1 MASSMALWLF
11 VMSHVCWTTG
21 ADDLPSVTL
30 NATVDA
36 SLSVDV
42 CVNANNANPSVHST
56 SSITGFKIYFTRN
69 SIVSAEKFRQWQ
81 NVEVLTSQ
89 PQYCIRLDAHNYDIK
104 PSTVYRLR
112 ATVLINEVESSPSR
126 LILLNTRE
134 AASTSPLIQ
143 SVKALVNSSVI
154 LEFLPA
160 EDVDLVS
167 NYTVEYRDVTETGW
181 NHFDFESDA
190 SNRVLL
196 NGLEPNKTYEAR
208 LFVNGHVIRGHRSRL
223 VTFTTNNT
231 AQLPK
236 ISLDPETEVVFDP
249 DILVP
254 LEVRCDVISSPP
266 IKIFWL
272 VNGQRIQPDHAFYTV
287 TTSTHDGQNLSSS
300 LRMKSRTR
308 SDNLTC
314 VAVNPAG
321 QIARSVSVQIRGPGS
336 PPSSVTLQSER
347 GGYTV
352 SWLPPSH
359 PNGNITKYV
368 VYHTL
373 NKDDPLSDW
382 QKLVLDG
389 TENSIRVLA
398 KTDDA
403 FYVRVQAAAD
413 SGPGVIS
420 DIVAIE
426 KDTIPISVSLEYTD
440 PPEREHLLVESWEQV
455 KVRCIA
461 RGKPQPQLFYVLTEE
476 GADPEVEEDVW
487 QLLDVT
493 EEQDSIVGEVEFST
507 ITSKTLHC
515 KAKNTAGS
523 NSSSLTFL
531 VKKPGDAPRDIR
543 VLSIDS
549 RDIIIVWKTPHYPNL
564 KIEFYELFLSDD
576 VDEDEEY
583 WQKYRT
589 MTRNDSV
596 AITRSSIPTDQL
608 KPSHDY
614 FVKVRAVNKAGAGPL
629 SEAIHFITPN
639 GGPENPPTGV
649 NVDINEANIAV
660 VRWDRPNSTTEILSY
675 VIYFTRDLGLSNE
688 DYREW
693 QTIEVPATQ
702 TRYKFDYQVGLKPK
716 TFYRVRVSAK
726 NDVAEGPVS
735 DTKEFETAYSELPI
749 PTDIKTKVAEDNSL
763 TITFTAVRDPD
774 DHTNVVQRYKIELA
788 QSDDVL
794 TARWFPVKAS
804 TTNIDE
810 VTSEVTMSADGEGL
824 KHSTMYWVKI
834 TALLNNPTRFVQA
847 SKPRWFRTGDGR
859 LKTRAEIE
867 EGSVMEREPNLFENL
882 RIVCRAEG
890 SPAPTIAWFW
900 NGQPIRQDREGWTMK
915 EEQADKK
922 TVSVLTRSSVRE
934 SGHAVCM
941 AISEISNATAEI
953 EVRVQ
958 GPGSAPRNVVAVGW
972 RNQLN
977 ISWEEPSIPNGII
990 MKYIVYYATR
1000 DAADLSEW
1008 DKVETEATEIVLE
1021 TLSPDTRYLVRVQ
1034 AATADG
1040 PGIISDAVECYS
1052 DRRYQPIEMNLVSV
1066 DVPELEAEPNQ
1077 TVTFRCSAQGQPI
1090 PSLFYSWDNSSE
1102 SHIDDVLVTERVYHV
1117 SGLFETKA
1125 YTNRTIVCRAMNK
1138 HENVTINRTLI
1149 IRKPGDVPTNV
1160 TWMFDDND
1168 SLFIN
1173 WDRVRYPNGNATYI
1187 LYLSN
1192 FVERVAGPPVRI
1204 PQVPYNVNVTLQ
1216 VSAENEWGEG
1226 AKSAPITFPTPNGG
1240 PKNAPSITSIQVK
1253 DVRLTMAWVPPT
1265 MPNGEIKGYTIYF
1278 KNVDYSDEG
1287 EPWEYVEVNGNRSR
1301 FSIDQSLGL
1310 LPDSHYQLKISA
1322 TNERHEGPASEVLWF
1337 DTISGNE
1344 EDLPA
1349 PENVTAYLKN
1359 SSLIVYVPTGHPYR
1373 NYIIYIRPEFSDQY
1387 WKYEATNVTESQK
1400 TIVIE
1405 HFPLDKNV
1413 SYQMKISGVR
1423 FGRESRSS
1431 REFRL
1436 MVDPDSETTVSP
1448 DSELLEITTK
1458 ATVEDKRRIVK
1469 EPPL

>member
-1 MASSMALWLF
+1 
-11 VMSHVCWTTG
+11 
-21 ADDLPSVTL
+21 
-30 NATVDA
+30 
-36 SLSVDV
+36 
-42 CVNANNANPSVHST
+42 
-56 SSITGFKIYFTRN
+56 
-69 SIVSAEKFRQWQ
+69 
-81 NVEVLTSQ
+81 
-89 PQYCIRLDAHNYDIK
+89 
-104 PSTVYRLR
+104 
-112 ATVLINEVESSPSR
+112 
-126 LILLNTRE
+126 
-134 AASTSPLIQ
+134 
-143 SVKALVNSSVI
+143 
-154 LEFLPA
+154 
-160 EDVDLVS
+160 
-167 NYTVEYRDVTETGW
+167 
-181 NHFDFESDA
+181 
-190 SNRVLL
+190 
-196 NGLEPNKTYEAR
+196 
-208 LFVNGHVIRGHRSRL
+208 
-223 VTFTTNNT
+223 
-231 AQLPK
+231 
-236 ISLDPETEVVFDP
+236 
-249 DILVP
+249 
-254 LEVRCDVISSPP
+254 
-266 IKIFWL
+266 
-272 VNGQRIQPDHAFYTV
+272 
-287 TTSTHDGQNLSSS
+287 
-300 LRMKSRTR
+300 MKSRTR

-426 KDTIPISVSLEYTD
+426 KDITSPSLCHDAMITSASLVIIIVATAWSYSSPRTHSINAIDAAPEDSAAPPHPIPIGVSLEYTD

-455 KVRCIA
+455 RVRCIA

-549 RDIIIVWKTPHYPNL
+549 RDIIIVWKAPHYPNL

-614 FVKVRAVNKAGAGPL
+614 FVKVRAVNRAGA
-629 SEAIHFITPN
+629 
-639 GGPENPPTGV
+639 GPENPPTGV

-735 DTKEFETAYSELPI
+735 ETKEFETAYSE
-749 PTDIKTKVAEDNSL
+749 DNSL
-763 TITFTAVRDPD
+763 IITFTAVRDPD
-774 DHTNVVQRYKIELA
+774 DHTNVVQ
-788 QSDDVL
+788 
-794 TARWFPVKAS
+794 
-804 TTNIDE
+804 
-810 VTSEVTMSADGEGL
+810 VTMSADGEGL

-859 LKTRAEIE
+859 LRTRAEIE
-867 EGSVMEREPNLFENL
+867 EGSVMEKEPNLFENL

-922 TVSVLTRSSVRE
+922 TVSILTRSSVRE

-941 AISEISNATAEI
+941 AISEVSNATAEI

-1021 TLSPDTRYLVRVQ
+1021 TTSPETRYLIRVQ
-1034 AATADG
+1034 AATPDG

-1102 SHIDDVLVTERVYHV
+1102 FHIKDVLVTERVYHV

-1125 YTNRTIVCRAMNK
+1125 FTNRTVVCRAMNK
-1138 HENVTINRTLI
+1138 HENVTTNRTLI

-1173 WDRVRYPNGNATYI
+1173 WDRVRYPNGNTTYI

-1265 MPNGEIKGYTIYF
+1265 MPNGEIKAG
-1278 KNVDYSDEG
+1278 KNRLSNED

-1301 FSIDQSLGL
+1301 FSIDQSFGL

-1344 EDLPA
+1344 DDLPA

-1359 SSLIVYVPTGHPYR
+1359 SSLIVYVPTGHPYQ

-1423 FGRESRSS
+1423 FGHESRSS

-1436 MVDPDSETTVSP
+1436 MVDSDSETTVSP